1 MEETDYTREPDGY
14 LLEDII
20 LADIARGAGVSEL
33 GAPRRLRIDPR
44 GGYGKSGPFAS
55 EAG

>member
-1 MEETDYTREPDGY
+1 VEETDYTREPDGY